1 MNRRKGATLSPLNK
15 TMQDVRLITSE
26 SITEGHPDKVA
37 DQISDA
43 VLDAILSED
52 PAARVAVETVVT
64 TGIAILVG
72 EITSSAAPNVQKIVR
87 EVVKDIGYTSSEMGF
102 DADTCSV
109 MVSLDEQSPDIA
121 MGVDKSTDSASGD
134 KYDLIG
140 AGDQGMMYG
149 YACRETEELMP
160 LPITLAHKLTMRL
173 TEARK
178 KGELTYLRPDGK
190 AQVTVEYVDGTPR
203 RVHTVVVSTQH
214 DPDVDIKTLRKDVEE
229 KIVKQ
234 AIPASLL
241 DENTLIYVNPTGRF
255 VTGGPHGDSGLT
267 GRKIIVDTY
276 GGYCPHGGGA
286 FSGKDP
292 TKVDR
297 SAAYMARYVCKNMV
311 AAGAAERLQLE
322 VSYAIGVAHPISLH
336 VNSFGTGVLP
346 DGELEAIVRKVFD
359 MRPSAIIDTLALRR
373 PIYRKTSNYGH
384 FGRPGFPWEETD
396 KVALIRTLL
405 NERG

>member
-1 MNRRKGATLSPLNK
+1 MGAVSAPYFTQ
-15 TMQDVRLITSE
+15 MQDVRLITSE

-43 VLDAILSED
+43 VLDEILKSD

-72 EITSSAAPNVQKIVR
+72 EITSSATPNVQKIVR
-87 EVVKDIGYTSSEMGF
+87 DVIRDIGYTSSDMGF

-149 YACRETEELMP
+149 YACRETESLMP
-160 LPITLAHKLTMRL
+160 LPITLAHKLTLRL

-178 KGELTYLRPDGK
+178 KGELSYLRPDGK
-190 AQVTVEYVDGTPR
+190 AQVTVEYVDGKPK

-214 DPDVDIKTLRKDVEE
+214 SPEVDIKVLRKDVEE
-229 KIVKQ
+229 KIIKK
-234 AIPASLL
+234 AIPSSLL

-311 AAGAAERLQLE
+311 AAGAAERMQLE

-346 DGELEAIVRKVFD
+346 DGELEKIVAKVFD
-359 MRPSAIIDTLALRR
+359 LRPSAIIDTLALRR
-373 PIYRKTSNYGH
+373 PIYRATSNYGH
-384 FGRPGFPWEETD
+384 FGREGFPWEQTD
-396 KVALIRTLL
+396 KAEEIKALLRK
-405 NERG
+405 

>member
-1 MNRRKGATLSPLNK
+1 
-15 TMQDVRLITSE
+15 MQDVRLITSE

-72 EITSSAAPNVQKIVR
+72 EITSSATPNVQKIVR
-87 EVVKDIGYTSSEMGF
+87 DVVRDIGYTSSEMGF

-178 KGELTYLRPDGK
+178 QGELTYLRPDGK

-229 KIVKQ
+229 QIIKR

-311 AAGAAERLQLE
+311 AAGAAERFQLE

-336 VNSFGTGVLP
+336 VNSFGTGVRP
-346 DGELEAIVRKVFD
+346 DGELEEIVKKVFD
-359 MRPSAIIDTLALRR
+359 LRPSAIIDTLALRR

-384 FGRPGFPWEETD
+384 FGRPGFPWEQTD
-396 KVALIRTLL
+396 RVEEIRALL

>member
-1 MNRRKGATLSPLNK
+1 MGAVSAPYFTK
-15 TMQDVRLITSE
+15 MQDVRLITSE

-43 VLDAILSED
+43 VLDEILKSD

-72 EITSSAAPNVQKIVR
+72 EITSSATPNVQKIVR
-87 EVVKDIGYTSSEMGF
+87 DVIRDIGYTSSDMGF

-149 YACRETEELMP
+149 YACRETESLMP
-160 LPITLAHKLTMRL
+160 LPITLAHKLTLRL

-178 KGELTYLRPDGK
+178 KGELSYLRPDGK
-190 AQVTVEYVDGTPR
+190 AQVTVEYVDGKPK

-214 DPDVDIKTLRKDVEE
+214 SPEVDIKVLRKDVEE
-229 KIVKQ
+229 KIIKK
-234 AIPASLL
+234 AIPSSLL

-311 AAGAAERLQLE
+311 AAGAAERMQLE

-346 DGELEAIVRKVFD
+346 DGELEKIVAKVFD
-359 MRPSAIIDTLALRR
+359 LRPSAIIDTLALRR
-373 PIYRKTSNYGH
+373 PIYRATSNYGH
-384 FGRPGFPWEETD
+384 FGREGFPWEQTD
-396 KVALIRTLL
+396 KAEEIKALLRK
-405 NERG
+405 

>member
-1 MNRRKGATLSPLNK
+1 
-15 TMQDVRLITSE
+15 LITSE

-43 VLDAILSED
+43 VLDAILAED

-72 EITSSAAPNVQKIVR
+72 EITSTAYPNVQKIVR
-87 EVVKDIGYTSSEMGF
+87 EVVRDIGYTNSEMGF

-121 MGVDKSTDSASGD
+121 MGVDNSTDSASGD

-160 LPITLAHKLTMRL
+160 LPIMLAHKLTKRL
-173 TEARK
+173 AEARK
-178 KGELTYLRPDGK
+178 KGEISYLRPDGK
-190 AQVTVEYVDGTPR
+190 AQVTVEYEGGCPK

-214 DPDVDIKTLRKDVEE
+214 DPDVDIRTLRKDVEE
-229 KIVKQ
+229 KIIKK
-234 AIPASLL
+234 AIPQELL
-241 DENTLIYVNPTGRF
+241 DQDTLIYVNPTGRF

-311 AAGAAERLQLE
+311 AAGAAERMQLE

-336 VNSFGTGVLP
+336 VNTFGTGVLP
-346 DGELEAIVRKVFD
+346 DAKLEEIVRKVFD

-373 PIYRKTSNYGH
+373 PIYRATSNYGH
-384 FGRPGFPWEETD
+384 FGRAGFPWETLD
-396 KVALIRTLL
+396 KVDAIRALL
-405 NERG
+405 NERV